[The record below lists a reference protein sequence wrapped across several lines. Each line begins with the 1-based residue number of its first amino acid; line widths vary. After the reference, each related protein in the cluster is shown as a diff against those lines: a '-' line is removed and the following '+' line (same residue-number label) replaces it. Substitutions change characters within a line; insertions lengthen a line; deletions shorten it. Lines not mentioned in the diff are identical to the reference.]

1 MKPLQHR
8 TSRHEKQKNQRG
20 FSLIELMIVIAIIG
34 ILIAVG
40 ITGYKAAMKAANEAA
55 AVKTLRSIAEQ
66 QMLYYNAHQ
75 RSSFGT
81 FEEMRKEN
89 LLDSRFDGT
98 TPVVD
103 GYVYTM
109 KVIPKST
116 TSQAGYTHQ
125 CRPAGRR
132 RRGRDRQEPLL
143 RRLRHEH
150 DPRQRPATGHGD
162 RSANRPVK
170 KFLTSGNPAPA
181 TRKVAGASIF
191 VGPLSQNRKQIPT
204 HTTSITNSKS
214 DGG

>member
-1 MKPLQHR
+1 MEPL
-8 TSRHEKQKNQRG
+8 TKKQKNQRG

-116 TSQAGYTHQ
+116 TNQAGYTIN
-125 CRPAGRR
+125 A
-132 RRGRDRQEPLL
+132 
-143 RRLRHEH
+143 
-150 DPRQRPATGHGD
+150 DPQVADGVGATGKNHYYVDSDTNTIHVNDQQPAT
-162 RSANRPVK
+162 
-170 KFLTSGNPAPA
+170 A
-181 TRKVAGASIF
+181 TDPPIG
-191 VGPLSQNRKQIPT
+191 Q
-204 HTTSITNSKS
+204 
-214 DGG
+214 